1 MEIIVGI
8 AFIITTLLML
18 VYTFLWLLYF
28 GWRRES
34 GVRRACKGQGGLQP
48 GESGKP

>member
-28 GWRRES
+28 G
-34 GVRRACKGQGGLQP
+34 VRRACKGQGGLQP